1 MCHIAHSDMGM
12 YDWGPINEIIM
23 IGNGQSIKATKI
35 GKIKI
40 KIYKKGEISNCNIG
54 KYKIRA
60 KFSTV

>member
-1 MCHIAHSDMGM
+1 MGM

-54 KYKIRA
+54 KYKIHA